1 MDLAPPADARAPR
14 LVEIAADV
22 AIVGGGIAGVCA
34 ALTAAR
40 AGARVVLAQD
50 RPVLG
55 GNASSEVR
63 LWILGATSHQGNNNR
78 WAIEG
83 GVIQEILA
91 ENLWRNPEGNALLLD
106 ALLLE
111 KIAEE
116 PRVTLLLNT
125 AIDAVDKRD
134 EATIAAVTGFC
145 PQNSTR
151 YRLTAPVF
159 CDASGDGI
167 LGYLAGAAYR
177 IGAEA
182 RAEFGEALAPEIA
195 GADLLGHSL
204 YFMSKDVGRPVKFT
218 PPSFALPMAEVERI
232 RRHRSF
238 DVGTQGCQFWWL
250 EHGGKSDTVHDTE
263 TIKWDLWAVAYGVW
277 NYIKNSGQFPEA
289 ETRTLEWFGQI
300 PGKRESRRFEGD
312 LILTQ
317 QDVVEQRRH
326 DDAVALGGWAIDLH
340 PADGL
345 FSTEPGCTQ
354 WHAKGVYQIP
364 YRTMYSRNIANLFLC
379 GRLISASHIAFG
391 STRVMATCGH
401 NAQAVGLAAATCA
414 KLGLR
419 PRDLTD
425 PARMKVLQRDLLRA
439 GQNIPGIALD
449 DADDLAR
456 RARITASTTLRLANL
471 PAGADT
477 LPLADASAML
487 LPVAAGPMPSV
498 GVTVD
503 VSEATTLR
511 AELRVSSKPENHTP
525 DVTLATLEIAL
536 PAGAG
541 QAVTLDFAATMPE
554 TAYAFV
560 CLMDNPHVAVRLSD
574 TRLTGMLAVSQRF
587 NRAVA
592 KTPRQDPPEGSGI
605 DSFEF
610 WIPQRRPGGKLWAI
624 TLDPPLDAYAAAS
637 LSNGVARPTR
647 ASNAWAADRADAA
660 PAVTLRWE
668 TPATL
673 ARVVIGFDCDHDH
686 AMESV
691 LWGHPERAAPTAVK
705 HLRLVTAEGAV
716 VYAADDLHGPR
727 LDVTFAQ
734 PVTTAALTVEILEMW
749 GDAPAALF
757 EIRAYG

>member
-1 MDLAPPADARAPR
+1 MHLAPPASARATR
-14 LVEIAADV
+14 QVEIAADIV
-22 AIVGGGIAGVCA
+22 IVGGGIAGVCA

-40 AGARVVLAQD
+40 AGAAVTLVQD

-83 GVIQEILA
+83 GVLQEILA

-111 KIAEE
+111 KVAEE
-116 PRVTLLLNT
+116 PRIRLLLNT
-125 AIDAVDKRD
+125 AVDAVEKSDD
-134 EATIAAVTGFC
+134 ATIAAVTGFC
-145 PQNSTR
+145 AQNSTR
-151 YRLTAPVF
+151 YRLTAPIF

-167 LGYLAGAAYR
+167 VGFLAGAAFR
-177 IGAEA
+177 VGAEA
-182 RAEFGEALAPEIA
+182 RSEFGEALAPETA
-195 GADLLGHSL
+195 GSDLLGHSL
-204 YFMSKDVGRPVKFT
+204 YFMTKDVGRPVRFT
-218 PPSFALPMAEVERI
+218 APSFALPMAEVERI
-232 RRHRSF
+232 RRHRAF

-250 EHGGKSDTVHDTE
+250 EHGGRADTVHDTE

-312 LILTQ
+312 LWLTQ
-317 QDVVEQRRH
+317 QDIVEQRPH
-326 DDAVALGGWAIDLH
+326 ADAVSLGGWAIDLH

-364 YRTMYSRNIANLFLC
+364 YRTMYSRNVSNLFLC

-414 KLGLR
+414 RNGLR

-425 PARMKVLQRDLLRA
+425 PARMADLQRDLLRA
-439 GQNIPGIALD
+439 GQNIPGLALAD
-449 DADDLAR
+449 PDDLAR
-456 RARITASTTLRLANL
+456 QATLAASSTLALAAL
-471 PAGADT
+471 PAGEDL
-477 LPLADASAML
+477 LPLSDASAML
-487 LPVAAGPMPSV
+487 LPVKAGPMPVV

-503 VSEATTLR
+503 VTQATTLT
-511 AELRVSSKPENHTP
+511 AELRLSSKPDNHTP
-525 DVTLATLEIAL
+525 DVTLATRDIAL
-536 PAGAG
+536 RAGAD
-541 QAVTLDFAATMPE
+541 QTVTLDFAATIPHD
-554 TAYAFV
+554 AYVFV

-574 TRLTGMLAVSQRF
+574 RRVTGLLAVSQRF

-592 KTPRQDPPEGSGI
+592 KTPRQDPPETAGI

-610 WIPQRRPGGKLWAI
+610 WIPQRRPGGKNW
-624 TLDPPLDAYAAAS
+624 TLTVEPPLAAYSAAA
-637 LSNGVARPTR
+637 LVNGVPRPTR
-647 ASNAWAADRADAA
+647 ASNAWAADFADPA
-660 PAVTLRWE
+660 PSVTLTWA
-668 TPATL
+668 TPTTV
-673 ARVVIGFDCDHDH
+673 ARLVIGFDCDHDN

-691 LWGHPERAAPTAVK
+691 LWGHPERVAPMAVK
-705 HLRLVTAEGAV
+705 RLRVVTAEGTVLAE
-716 VYAADDLHGPR
+716 ADDLHGPR
-727 LDVTFAQ
+727 LDLRLPA
-734 PVTTAALTVEILEMW
+734 PVTTRALTLEILEMW

-757 EIRAYG
+757 EIRAYA